1 MLRRDHAAARDG
13 LGLGVMPLAADVGDQ
28 RERILSG
35 MKYTAV
41 GFDLLTALLDSWS
54 LFADV
59 AGGRELGMR
68 WHAAS
73 QSTLRG
79 KPYRPFEDIVRESAG
94 AVGLERAKAD
104 ELLARWGESE
114 PWPDVP
120 AVLGKLHGY
129 TLFIV
134 TNCSVRLG
142 TLAAAR
148 AGKFDLVMTAE
159 RAGAY
164 KPDPR
169 PYRAAIDALNLQR
182 KRVLFV
188 AGSAHDVGGATRAGM
203 DVYWANRG
211 RVPAPTDAKAIRE
224 EEDLRGLTAVLEA

>member
-1 MLRRDHAAARDG
+1 MR
-13 LGLGVMPLAADVGDQ
+13 
-28 RERILSG
+28 
-35 MKYTAV
+35 YTAI

-68 WHAAS
+68 WHAAA
-73 QSTLRG
+73 QSLLRG
-79 KPYRPFEDIVRESAG
+79 KPYRPFEDIVRDAAG
-94 AVGLERAKAD
+94 VVGIERTKGD
-104 ELLARWGESE
+104 ELLRRWGESA

-120 AVLGKLHGY
+120 AVMPRLHAY
-129 TLFIV
+129 TCFIV
-134 TNCSVRLG
+134 TNCSERLG
-142 TLAAAR
+142 AIAAAR
-148 AGKFDLVMTAE
+148 VGRFELVMTAE

-169 PYRAAIDALNLQR
+169 PYRAALDALTLHR

-188 AGSAHDVGGATRAGM
+188 AGSAHDVGGASRAGM

-211 RVPAPTDAKAIRE
+211 RVPAPTDGKAVRE
-224 EEDLRGLTAVLEA
+224 EEDLRGLIDVLEAEPSP

>member
-1 MLRRDHAAARDG
+1 MRY
-13 LGLGVMPLAADVGDQ
+13 
-28 RERILSG
+28 E
-35 MKYTAV
+35 AV

-59 AGGRELGMR
+59 AGGRDLGMR

-73 QSTLRG
+73 QSLLRG
-79 KPYRPFEDIVRESAG
+79 RAYRPFEDIVREAG
-94 AVGLERAKAD
+94 VAVGIERTRAD
-104 ELLARWGESE
+104 QLLSRWGESE

-120 AVLGKLHGY
+120 GVLPHLASY
-129 TLFIV
+129 TRFIV
-134 TNCSVRLG
+134 TNCSERLG
-142 TLAAAR
+142 AAAAAR
-148 AGKFDLVMTAE
+148 VGTFDLVMTAE

-182 KRVLFV
+182 RRVLFV
-188 AGSAHDVGGATRAGM
+188 AGSAHDVGGASRAGM

-211 RVPAPTDAKAIRE
+211 RVPAPTDAKALRE
-224 EEDLRGLTAVLEA
+224 EEDLRGLIAVLEA

>member
-1 MLRRDHAAARDG
+1 MRYA
-13 LGLGVMPLAADVGDQ
+13 
-28 RERILSG
+28 
-35 MKYTAV
+35 AV

-54 LFADV
+54 LFANV
-59 AGGRELGMR
+59 AGGREIGMR

-73 QSTLRG
+73 QSLLRG
-79 KPYRPFEDIVRESAG
+79 KAYRPFEDIVHEAAG
-94 AVGLERAKAD
+94 NVGIEATKAD
-104 ELLARWGESE
+104 ELLRRWGECV

-120 AVLGKLHGY
+120 DVLSHLNSY
-129 TLFIV
+129 TRFIV
-134 TNCSVRLG
+134 TNCSERLG
-142 TLAAAR
+142 ALAAAR

-169 PYRAAIDALNLQR
+169 PYRAALDALTLHR

-188 AGSAHDVGGATRAGM
+188 AGSAHDVGGASRAGM

-211 RVPAPTDAKAIRE
+211 RVPAPSDATPMRE
-224 EEDLRGLTAVLEA
+224 EEDLRGLIEVLEG

>member
-1 MLRRDHAAARDG
+1 MRADTK
-13 LGLGVMPLAADVGDQ
+13 VMRYD
-28 RERILSG
+28 
-35 MKYTAV
+35 AV

-59 AGGRELGMR
+59 AGGRELGLR

-73 QSTLRG
+73 QSLLRG
-79 KPYRPFEDIVRESAG
+79 KPYRPFEEIVRDAAG
-94 AVGLERAKAD
+94 VAGVERTKSD
-104 ELLARWGESE
+104 ELVRRWGECA

-120 AVLGKLHGY
+120 GVLPHLASY
-129 TLFIV
+129 TRFIV
-134 TNCSVRLG
+134 TNCSERLG
-142 TLAAAR
+142 AVAAAR
-148 AGKFDLVMTAE
+148 AGTFDLVMTAQ

-169 PYRAAIDALNLQR
+169 PYTAALDALHLHR

-211 RVPAPTDAKAIRE
+211 RVPAPTDAKALRE
-224 EEDLRGLTAVLEA
+224 EEDLRGLLSVLES

>member
-1 MLRRDHAAARDG
+1 MRYA
-13 LGLGVMPLAADVGDQ
+13 
-28 RERILSG
+28 
-35 MKYTAV
+35 AV

-73 QSTLRG
+73 QSLLRG
-79 KPYRPFEDIVRESAG
+79 KAYRPFEEILREAG
-94 AVGLERAKAD
+94 GTVGVAPSRAD
-104 ELLARWGESE
+104 ELVRRWGDAK

-120 AVLGKLHGY
+120 GVLSRLSAY
-129 TLFIV
+129 TRFIV
-134 TNCSVRLG
+134 TNCSERLG
-142 TLAAAR
+142 TLAAAN
-148 AGKFDLVMTAE
+148 AGTFELVMTAE

-169 PYRAAIDALNLQR
+169 PYRAALDALTLHR

-188 AGSAHDVGGATRAGM
+188 AGSAHDVGGASRAGM

-224 EEDLRGLTAVLEA
+224 EEDLRGLIDVLEA